1 MGHAQR
7 PTLTV
12 PPLTVRGLAGTG
24 INVKQQVL
32 CFAGNNLKDH
42 LSLADHNLEAYTL
55 SDEVGVGGQGSNA
68 ASSPRACPA
77 PPWGG
82 PCVL

>member
-1 MGHAQR
+1 MR
-7 PTLTV
+7 NV
-12 PPLTVRGLAGTG
+12 PLLIPVHGLAGTG

-55 SDEVGVGGQGSNA
+55 SDEVGT
-68 ASSPRACPA
+68 
-77 PPWGG
+77 GG
-82 PCVL
+82 PRKQPGATGWLVCPGSYS